1 MYPEKIFPPDSFR
14 LWVNSL
20 QKVSPASGNVPRKD
34 VQARP
39 PPALGRSSAKS
50 HSSLWKCTPKRR
62 SGQTTSGCLSTPIAR
77 LPKWPVAITRKSTAP
92 DRLRFLVNPFRKISP
107 AARCDNPK
115 KCSSRQLSAFGQFS
129 AKSLASV
136 RKCTPKRRPGQT
148 TSGCL
153 FPPIARLPKWPV
165 AITRKSTAPDSL
177 RLWIYTEQKASP
189 AFGDL
194 PRKNV
199 HARQLSA
206 FGQSFSKNLSSGPL
220 RRPEKVQLQTA
231 FGFWSILSEKP
242 LQPSE
247 IYPEKTFMPDCL

>member
-92 DRLRFLVNPFRKISP
+92 DSFQLLVDTSQKVSP
-107 AARCDNPK
+107 ATRCDDPK
-115 KCSSRQLSAFGQFS
+115 KYSSRQS
-129 AKSLASV
+129 
-136 RKCTPKRRPGQT
+136 
-148 TSGCL
+148 
-153 FPPIARLPKWPV
+153 
-165 AITRKSTAPDSL
+165 
-177 RLWIYTEQKASP
+177 
-189 AFGDL
+189 
-194 PRKNV
+194 
-199 HARQLSA
+199 SA
-206 FGQSFSKNLSSGPL
+206 FGQSFSKDLSSGPL
-220 RRPEKVQLQTA
+220 R
-231 FGFWSILSEKP
+231 
-242 LQPSE
+242 
-247 IYPEKTFMPDCL
+247 